1 MKRESSPWLP
11 WVLLVVALLLLS
23 LHEAGALTHI
33 ENVLSYVLSPL
44 ERGVATVLD
53 TMGTL
58 TQTARD
64 VRELQ
69 QQVTQLQ
76 QQNDALIQENIRLR
90 QYEAENQ
97 EYRAQLNFARK
108 NPTYSL
114 VGADIINYGC
124 SIYPCGKVVGQDTNP
139 YLRDLLI
146 DVGSRDGI
154 AIGMPVVTGG
164 AAMVGRIAWV
174 APHLAYVRLIND
186 PQSHIAAMLQ
196 QSRITG
202 MVVGTDDGR
211 LIMTEILPD
220 EKISKGETV
229 ISSAVGGLLPR
240 GLILGQIAEIA
251 HQESA
256 LFQEATLRPALDFR
270 RLETV
275 LVITDFNPPDFQE
288 LQGNP

>member
-1 MKRESSPWLP
+1 MRRESSPWLP
-11 WVLLVVALLLLS
+11 WVLLVAALLLLL
-23 LHEAGALTHI
+23 LHEAGALTRV
-33 ENVLSYVLSPL
+33 ENVLAYVLAPV
-44 ERGVATVLD
+44 ERGIASVLD
-53 TMGTL
+53 TLGSL

-69 QQVTQLQ
+69 RQVEQLQ
-76 QQNDALIQENIRLR
+76 QENDALVQENIRLR

-114 VGADIINYGC
+114 VGADILNYGC
-124 SIYPCGKVVGQDTNP
+124 SIYPCGDVVGQDTNP
-139 YLRDLLI
+139 YLRDLII
-146 DVGSRDGI
+146 DVGSRDGV

-164 AAMVGRIAWV
+164 AAMVGRVAWV
-174 APHLAYVRLIND
+174 APDLAYVRLIND

-196 QSRITG
+196 QSRVTG
-202 MVVGTDDGR
+202 MVVGTDNGG

-220 EKISKGETV
+220 EEINKGETV

-240 GLILGQIAEIA
+240 GLILGQVADVA

-256 LFQEATLRPALDFR
+256 LFQQATLRPALDFR

-275 LVITDFNPPDFQE
+275 LVITDFNPPDLRE
-288 LQGNP
+288 LQGRP